1 MTDSNADLIRQIA
14 DDVFGDVE
22 DLDVAEVGRERLW
35 PTVVELGWPL
45 VGIPEDRGGAG
56 GELADLLTLA
66 GSVGRHGAAVPLL
79 EQALATWI
87 LTQAGEDAP
96 TELVTVACPLDGV
109 LDVTDGTASGSLR
122 GVPWATDAVAVLAAT
137 ADGRIVRLESS
148 AEGVRREDGS
158 NLAGEPRSDL
168 TVDGASVTVL
178 DGAPD
183 VDLVVRRGALLST
196 AAIVGALEGAY
207 ELTRVY
213 VGEREQFDRPLA
225 RFQVVSSALADMSS
239 QVSVARSA
247 LDAAVDDV
255 DGAAPS
261 ELAVTLARVTVVDV
275 VKPVGE
281 HAHHLHGAMGITREY
296 PLHRATRRLWSWR
309 DEWGSERSWRRR
321 LGRRVVAGGVDAF
334 WDEVTALCDSG
345 VPA

>member
-14 DDVFGDVE
+14 DDVFGDVA
-22 DLDVAEVGRERLW
+22 DVDVADVGRERLW

-56 GELADLLTLA
+56 GELADLLILA

-87 LTQAGEDAP
+87 LTEAGQEPPSD
-96 TELVTVACPLDGV
+96 LVTVACPLDGE
-109 LDVTDGTASGSLR
+109 LDVADGVASGLLAA
-122 GVPWATDAVAVLAAT
+122 VPWATDAVAVIAATTDGRLVQLELAA
-137 ADGRIVRLESS
+137 
-148 AEGVRREDGS
+148 EGIHREDS
-158 NLAGEPRSDL
+158 TNLAGEPRSDL
-168 TVDGASVTVL
+168 SVDGAPVAVL
-178 DGAPD
+178 EGAPSL
-183 VDLVVRRGALLST
+183 DLVVCRGTLLST
-196 AAIVGALEGAY
+196 AALVGALEGAY

-225 RFQVVSSALADMSS
+225 RFQVVSSALAEMSS

-247 LDAAVDDV
+247 LDAAIDDV

-261 ELAVTLARVTVVDV
+261 ELAVTLARITAVDV

-296 PLHRATRRLWSWR
+296 PLHRVTRRLWSWR
-309 DEWGSERSWRRR
+309 DEWGSERHWRRS
-321 LGRRVVAGGVDAF
+321 LGRRVVTLGADTF
-334 WDEVTALCDSG
+334 WDEVTVLCDQG